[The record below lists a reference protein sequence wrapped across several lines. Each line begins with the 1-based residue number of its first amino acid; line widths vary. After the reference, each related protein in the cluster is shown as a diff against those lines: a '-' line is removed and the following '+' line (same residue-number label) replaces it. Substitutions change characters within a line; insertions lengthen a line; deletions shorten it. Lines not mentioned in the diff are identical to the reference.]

1 MSSNKPVPGG
11 GGGAGIFPSKSP
23 GVAAGA
29 NGEVGVAAGANG
41 KPGVADGEAGAMSER
56 PQSG

>member
-1 MSSNKPVPGG
+1 MNSNKPVPGG
-11 GGGAGIFPSKSP
+11 GGGAGMLPNKSP

-29 NGEVGVAAGANG
+29 NGEADA
-41 KPGVADGEAGAMSER
+41 ADGEAGAMSEC